1 MIVFLTL
8 LLIVLIIGRV
18 AAGFFAH
25 AVPFLAALTLPLTVI
40 CVIVGVILTLFIGIE
55 IYNNVRGKK

>member
-1 MIVFLTL
+1 MITFLTL
-8 LLIVLIIGRV
+8 LLIALIIGRV
-18 AAGFFAH
+18 AAGYFAP
-25 AVPFLAALTLPLTVI
+25 AVPFLGALVLPLTVI